1 MHLAP
6 EDAGHRSNQPP
17 REAEQSFTHVV
28 TDMVATRKITLD
40 SSLELEPKWQWMTC
54 MVWYDV
60 RVHLHHAVMIARASM
75 RDEGGGEPSHY
86 LLHL

>member
-1 MHLAP
+1 M
-6 EDAGHRSNQPP
+6 
-17 REAEQSFTHVV
+17 
-28 TDMVATRKITLD
+28 KITLD
-40 SSLELEPKWQWMTC
+40 SSLELSPKWQWMTC